1 MKGAKGKDQVFSRHL
16 TGKSASEHLSNFNK
30 LLADLMGSSEGK
42 PEVLDDVTVIE
53 ISHANFPALITASIL
68 GEFGAEVI
76 KVEPPEG
83 DPARTVS
90 QYGVNVDGAGIPF
103 VMESRNKQHITLDLK
118 TEKGIENLKK
128 IITQADLVVD
138 GMKPGF
144 LDSLG
149 VGYRQCAELKP
160 GLVYLAVSPYG
171 HFTTKGKAYS
181 NIPDTD
187 LTAQSEAGYPALTGN
202 PEAPEPYNYPV
213 KAGVWAA
220 SYMAAALAVAGA
232 LTALLYKRKTGEGQM
247 VDMAS
252 YDAISAWQGYSTIWG
267 VNFRKPRVRVGNFD
281 WIIFPY
287 GYYKAKDGFVTI
299 AAGADQD
306 FRGLLKIFKR
316 WDLENDWRFV
326 FDRITDDLDK
336 LKLLEA
342 DFKKEIVKFTRA
354 ELVQRTLS
362 FSQKAARDKLRAQGS
377 PIAVQTLSP
386 REVLNEE
393 HWKIRKS
400 FMEFAVGETKIK
412 MPAPAPKLSDTPL
425 RLKKVECG
433 LGAHNRQVFQ
443 KFGLKE

>member
-118 TEKGIENLKK
+118 TEKGMENLKK
-128 IITQADLVVD
+128 LITQADLVVD

-354 ELVQRTLS
+354 ELVQRTLA

-400 FMEFAVGETKIK
+400 FMEVAVGETKIK

-425 RLKKVECG
+425 RLKKIECG